1 MKTTRVNLFINC
13 YRSEN
18 ERHDVEL
25 KQLLA
30 TSKLLEELGI
40 KQKIKKQAFILTNF
54 KKKRETR

>member
-1 MKTTRVNLFINC
+1 VKAIRINLFIDG
-13 YRSEN
+13 YHSEN

-40 KQKIKKQAFILTNF
+40 K
-54 KKKRETR
+54 

>member
-1 MKTTRVNLFINC
+1 MKTTRVNLFIDC

-54 KKKRETR
+54 